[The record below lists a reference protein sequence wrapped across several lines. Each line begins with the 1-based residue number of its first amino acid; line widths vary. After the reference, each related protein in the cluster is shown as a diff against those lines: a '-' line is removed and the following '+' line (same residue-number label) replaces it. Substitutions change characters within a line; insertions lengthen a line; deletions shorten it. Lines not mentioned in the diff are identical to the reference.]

1 MCVSSTILSPKKKS
15 AFNVDKIKRSLTRRR
30 NFFLFQNSFHP
41 NQKKFNMAHLP
52 KLGIADSHR
61 VERIEI
67 SWLGKMNMTLL
78 CYLQM
83 HILRIAIIFS
93 IKYSDMET
101 YLFFFIPN
109 LDILT
114 FQVYKNQPLRECR
127 FHNRRFKRWCHNQW
141 QWLLFWRHAV
151 HIPRAYQ
158 S

>member
-1 MCVSSTILSPKKKS
+1 MCVTSIILSPKKKS
-15 AFNVDKIKRSLTRRR
+15 VFNVDKIKWSLKKRR
-30 NFFLFQNSFHP
+30 NYFLFQNLFHP
-41 NQKKFNMAHLP
+41 NQKQFNMAHLP

-61 VERIEI
+61 MERIEI
-67 SWLGKMNMTLL
+67 TWLGKMNMTLL
-78 CYLQM
+78 CYLQI
-83 HILRIAIIFS
+83 HILRIAIILAL
-93 IKYSDMET
+93 IIQIWKHIY
-101 YLFFFIPN
+101 FFIPN

-141 QWLLFWRHAV
+141 QWFLFWRHAV